1 MLKETKHKA
10 PNKLYN
16 KRISPMTLFEML
28 PSDALI
34 ECSKTFNPEVFVV
47 KNKPRNP
54 LKLIPYIGCKAGF
67 DKIFDHIIPD
77 TIEGTIYDVFGG
89 SGSFSFYA
97 CQRFGSHRVTYN
109 DNNPVVVNLIKQ
121 VQSDPTGVWDV
132 YHQHFLKSS
141 VEHYYRVRDLT
152 LEDDVESAGNFL
164 YLAKNAFSGKIR
176 FNASNR
182 FNAPIRKGSS
192 CPKLCRDVL
201 IELSAIIRDMTITNC
216 DYRAFSRLDKAF
228 LYLDPPYFNNTNGHY
243 NGVLCLDEFNH
254 FLRSVESSNRV
265 VLSEQNDP
273 SLFELPNS
281 YTVYPVTL
289 NRSLQYVTRTGSKEI
304 IALNY

>member
-1 MLKETKHKA
+1 MSLSSGIDGESRQSWKPETFKV
-10 PNKLYN
+10 
-16 KRISPMTLFEML
+16 T
-28 PSDALI
+28 
-34 ECSKTFNPEVFVV
+34 
-47 KNKPRNP
+47 NKPRNP

-67 DKIFDHIIPD
+67 DAIFARIIPD
-77 TIEGTIYDVFGG
+77 TIEGNIYDIFGG
-89 SGSFSFYA
+89 GGAFSFYA

-141 VEHYYRVRDLT
+141 VEHYYRVRDLA
-152 LEDDVESAGNFL
+152 LEDGVEAAGNFL

-182 FNAPIRKGSS
+182 FNSPIRKGSA
-192 CPKLCRDVL
+192 CPKIDRKFLTD
-201 IELSAIIRDMTITNC
+201 LSAIIGDMTITNV
-216 DYRAFSRLDKAF
+216 DYRAFSRLDGAL

-243 NGVLCLDEFNH
+243 NGVLCLAEFNH
-254 FLRSVESSNRV
+254 FLRSVESNNRI

-273 SLFELPNS
+273 SLFELPDS
-281 YTVYPVTL
+281 YTVYPITL
-289 NRSLQYVTRTGSKEI
+289 NRSLQYITQTGSQEI
-304 IALNY
+304 IAVNY